1 MDGHLFLSYSRQ
13 QFYFAESL
21 AIHLQQKGIPIWFD
35 MQQLEPGKDWAEGI
49 QRGLVN
55 SAGLVLVASR
65 AALASPYVRLEW
77 EAALKDNK
85 PVYVVLFESVS
96 LPDELLSTPIFDLR
110 ADFNRGV
117 ERLAKSIQENVPHND
132 RIPAD
137 NPLHL
142 PTRLSR
148 PVLTVA
154 AAIFL
159 VGLVVLWGAS
169 GINDLFPWYY
179 PNEFVNSITL
189 AYVIFGLYLSY
200 QSWRFIRRQRI
211 DFTRI
216 YLYLFAI
223 AGLLSSG
230 FTALNV
236 CLNLMLPHSS
246 RYWVSAVGFTVIPI
260 LLGWLWWRAAQLM
273 SNSPDI
279 LRWMPTG
286 DASQNIRVRLNS
298 KQRPRII
305 SLPPTPKVF
314 KLHYHTADSRIAAQI
329 TNMLVKHGFRM
340 VRGDE
345 EVGQHI
351 AVVSNFTAQ
360 LEAANLPNAINVVAS
375 GISIPGDIRQLN
387 AIQWVDYRTRSRQ
400 QLHALGE
407 YLQEAADGR
416 KDQRFYSLN
425 VVPESLNK
433 MVMPNGVRLFT
444 YFLAGLAA
452 GYLGVGLFGL
462 LGTLFDMDISAVTIV
477 GLPLGLILFGLR
489 SAVLNRLI
497 TPMWIPVVLIICA
510 GIGIVL
516 QVRFDSFEPAILYIP
531 VSALMVFYWDV
542 LQNWLP
548 TANSLSRRT
557 QTLAASTWKPIWRL
571 NIVLIV
577 LNLGIMMMPFG
588 LRSTG
593 PTQIAQA
600 VFDPSQCGPEPT
612 ATLWP
617 TRIPSPTAVPG
628 QTAVPTRTPT
638 PQPTRPALR
647 LEALRFE
654 PMVTLLGAP
663 MPGVD
668 EEPIL
673 ASLDTMRDDYFKDVG
688 ELEWFDAFIY
698 AADEYMVASAWKFQS
713 TGELS
718 AGLTPDE
725 LISQTAARMMQ
736 ENPGIQWQQDERWT
750 VGQLRLWL
758 IALNRPAADTAPE
771 RTEWLVS
778 VQGETPYLFY
788 IYGDTKWMSWS
799 VEFLLDMLD
808 SLRPI

>member
-21 AIHLQQKGIPIWFD
+21 AIHLQQKNIPVWFD
-35 MQQLEPGKDWAEGI
+35 IQQLEPGKDWAEGI
-49 QRGLVN
+49 QRGLTE

-65 AALASPYVRLEW
+65 GALASPYVRLEW
-77 EAALKDNK
+77 EAALKDGK
-85 PVYVVLFESVS
+85 PVYVVLFEAVA
-96 LPDELLSTPIFDLR
+96 LPNELLSVPIFDLR

-117 ERLAKSIQENVPHND
+117 ERLAKSIQEKKPQHD
-132 RIPAD
+132 YIPSD

-142 PTRLSR
+142 PTRLPR
-148 PVLTVA
+148 PVWIVA
-154 AAIFL
+154 TAILL

-169 GINDLFPWYY
+169 SVNDLFPWYY
-179 PNEFVNSITL
+179 PNEFVNSLTA
-189 AYVIFGLYLSY
+189 AYAAFGLYLAY
-200 QSWRFIRRQRI
+200 QAWRFIRRQRI

-216 YLYLFAI
+216 YLYLFAV
-223 AGLLSSG
+223 AALLSG
-230 FTALNV
+230 GLTALNV
-236 CLNLMLPHSS
+236 CLNLTLPHSS

-260 LLGWLWWRAAQLM
+260 LLGWFWWRAAQLM

-286 DASQNIRVRLNS
+286 DASQNMRVRLNS
-298 KQRPRII
+298 KQRARIVAV
-305 SLPPTPKVF
+305 PPMPKIF
-314 KLHYHTADSRIAAQI
+314 KLHYHPADSRIAAHI
-329 TNMLVKHGFRM
+329 NNVLVKHGFRM
-340 VRGDE
+340 ARGDE
-345 EVGQHI
+345 EVGQHV

-360 LEAANLPNAINVVAS
+360 AEATNLPDAINVVAS

-387 AIQWVDYRTRSRQ
+387 AIQWVDYRTRSQQ

-425 VVPESLNK
+425 VVPESLSK

-462 LGTLFDMDISAVTIV
+462 LGMMFNMDVSAVTIV
-477 GLPLGLILFGLR
+477 GILLGIILFALR
-489 SAVLNRLI
+489 SAVLTRRI
-497 TPMWIPVVLIICA
+497 TPTWIPIVLIGCA
-510 GIGIVL
+510 GIGILL
-516 QVRFDSFEPAILYIP
+516 QVRFEAFEAAILYIP
-531 VSALMVFYWDV
+531 VGALMVFYWDV

-548 TANSLSRRT
+548 TTNSLSRRT

-571 NIVLIV
+571 NIILIV
-577 LNLGIMMMPFG
+577 LTLGVMMMPFG

-593 PTQIAQA
+593 PAQIAQA
-600 VFDPSQCGPEPT
+600 IFDPEQRGPEPT

-617 TRIPSPTAVPG
+617 TRIPSPTAIPG
-628 QTAVPTRTPT
+628 QTPLPTRTPI
-638 PQPTRPALR
+638 PQATRPAVR
-647 LEALRFE
+647 LETLRFE

-673 ASLDTMRDDYFKDVG
+673 ASLDTMRDDYFKDAG

-713 TGELS
+713 PGALS
-718 AGLTPDE
+718 SALTPDE
-725 LISQTAARMMQ
+725 LISQTAAGMMQ
-736 ENPGIQWQQDERWT
+736 DNPGIQWKQDERWT
-750 VGQLRLWL
+750 VGQFRLWL
-758 IALNRPAADTAPE
+758 IVLNRPTADTTPE

-778 VQGETPYLFY
+778 VQGETPYIFY
-788 IYGDTKWMSWS
+788 IYGDTKWMGWS

-808 SLRPI
+808 SVRPI